1 MGVIEESAP
10 VVAAGAS
17 GAAAPDA
24 ACAPA
29 SAAAGGR
36 RAARRRCCSR
46 EALGK
51 LAGFAA
57 FAWLARAL
65 DPVSYGA
72 VELAVALSMFFML
85 VVDFGLG
92 PIGARAIARDPASA
106 PALAASIPA
115 ARLGLSLIAVG
126 GMIVTVFVMRQP
138 ADSTQLSM
146 AFALGIVATA
156 WASRWLFQGLDRM
169 GWAALP
175 QALRMGVFA
184 LGVAIVVRGD
194 ADLWKVGVVEIVAAW
209 GMAAY
214 FILVQQ
220 VVVCPVRLDF
230 RWSTLRPLLAEAA
243 PVGLSQLVWAVN
255 QYLPTVLIAWLIG
268 GAATAWYGGAH
279 RIVMSVGTFV
289 WLYHFNLF
297 PSLVRAHEAGG
308 SALTDLL
315 ARSFRV
321 SSWCGIAAGL
331 IASVFASEICRIAYG
346 DAFEAAALPFTVI
359 AWAMPVSLI
368 SGHARFA
375 LIATGNQRQE
385 LFAQCCG
392 AVLTLVLGLSLVP
405 FLGPVGGALG
415 MLASCIVNWLVAHAC
430 ATARIGPLPF
440 LAALARPAAA
450 ALAAFGTARLFDAY
464 GALAAGGAAIGS
476 TSRCVL
482 PRRALLDDLRA
493 LRRERVMTRN
503 APAPRPIEPARPAR
517 LSTAAALP
525 LGWIVF
531 SALRDNIARGTIAFT

>member
-1 MGVIEESAP
+1 M
-10 VVAAGAS
+10 VAAGAS

-392 AVLTLVLGLSLVP
+392 ATTLVLGLSLVP
-405 FLGPVGGALG
+405 FLSVGGARHAG
-415 MLASCIVNWLVAHAC
+415 VVHRQLARGARR
-430 ATARIGPLPF
+430 ATARIG
-440 LAALARPAAA
+440 LAASLRWRPAAA
-450 ALAAFGTARLFDAY
+450 ALAAFGTARLFDIRSSLRAPHRD
-464 GALAAGGAAIGS
+464 L
-476 TSRCVL
+476 
-482 PRRALLDDLRA
+482 RRAAFSLDA
-493 LRRERVMTRN
+493 HC
-503 APAPRPIEPARPAR
+503 
-517 LSTAAALP
+517 STTFGHCA
-525 LGWIVF
+525 G
-531 SALRDNIARGTIAFT
+531 SAS